1 MLFQC
6 APSHPPKALLQCI
19 TWWHAEDAGRWARKG
34 SRYTG
39 TYCTAGGSNCT
50 AIIGTPVSAVL
61 LALQNSA
68 CTLHQ
73 LINLLRLTPEH
84 AAPWLGT

>member
-1 MLFQC
+1 MATANGTPDPGRTLRPSRKDSNLRPTALKQQQMLFQC

-50 AIIGTPVSAVL
+50 AIIGTP
-61 LALQNSA
+61 
-68 CTLHQ
+68 
-73 LINLLRLTPEH
+73 
-84 AAPWLGT
+84 